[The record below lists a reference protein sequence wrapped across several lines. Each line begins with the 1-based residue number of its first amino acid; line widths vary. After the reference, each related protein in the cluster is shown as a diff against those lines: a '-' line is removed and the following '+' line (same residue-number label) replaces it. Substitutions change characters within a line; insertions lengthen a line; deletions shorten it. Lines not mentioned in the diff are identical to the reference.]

1 MSKKNDTGK
10 AGEAAACSYLR
21 ECGYTILQTNWR
33 FHRYELDIVAANGGE
48 LVVVEVKTRAEDY
61 LVSPEK
67 SVGHSKIR
75 RIAAAA
81 DAYVQKYG
89 VALPVRFD
97 VISLTQ
103 NGQTCKVFEHI
114 EDAFLA
120 PVNR

>member
-1 MSKKNDTGK
+1 MSKKSDTGK
-10 AGEAAACSYLR
+10 AGETVACSYLR
-21 ECGYTILQTNWR
+21 KHGYTILQTNWR
-33 FHRYELDIVAANGGE
+33 FHRYELDIVATNGQE

-67 SVGHSKIR
+67 SVGPSKIQ

-81 DAYVQKYG
+81 DAYVQKYE

-103 NGQTCKVFEHI
+103 KGETCTVFEHI
-114 EDAFLA
+114 EDAFFA